1 MKAIIGAIAIAGALF
16 VPAQEAAAEDARWAP
31 WLGCWQRV
39 SEDVREGVEPFIRA
53 DESDGVE
60 TAPRVCVT
68 QSGENQVTLTTTVP
82 EQPPAEQ
89 MVIADGK
96 PHPVAASECRGTEQ
110 AEWSTSG
117 LRLFER
123 ASVICEDGLPRSISG
138 MSLITADDVWIDIRS
153 FMVAG
158 RVTTRVSRY
167 RRDGAPASD
176 DVDRATLTMAEIK
189 EAAAKVSETVLEA
202 AVMEAGANVTVNKR
216 TLIELADA
224 GVPPKVLDVMVAL
237 AYPERFVV
245 DRARQ
250 EYAGGGA
257 RTEATLDVSGGV
269 YFYPAFY
276 YAPFSYSYFDPE
288 PRGPVGIWG
297 GPIHPGSIN
306 PIRDAGAARA
316 VNHQGYTRI
325 RPNDPPSTAVPRTQ
339 SGSSSNSGGGSGF
352 TRSPSF
358 SGGASSP
365 SSGDS
370 SGGGSSAS
378 PSSSGSSGGS
388 SASPSGFSRGDS
400 GTDTGRTA
408 QPR

>member
-1 MKAIIGAIAIAGALF
+1 MKAIIGAIAIAGALL
-16 VPAQEAAAEDARWAP
+16 VSVQEAAAEDARWAP
-31 WLGCWQRV
+31 WLGCWLRV
-39 SEDVREGVEPFIRA
+39 SQDVREGVEPFVRS

-60 TAPRVCVT
+60 AAPRVCVAR
-68 QSGENQVTLTTTVP
+68 SGENQVTLTTTVP

-89 MVIADGK
+89 TVIADGK
-96 PHPVAASECRGTEQ
+96 PHPVAASECRGTEH

-138 MSLITADDVWIDIRS
+138 LSLITADDVWIDIRS

-167 RRDGAPASD
+167 RRAGTPASD
-176 DVDRATLTMAEIK
+176 DIDRATLSMAEIK

-250 EYAGGGA
+250 EYAGGGS
-257 RTEATLDVSGGV
+257 RTESTLDVSSGV

-288 PRGPVGIWG
+288 PHGPVGIWG
-297 GPIHPGSIN
+297 GPTHPGSIK
-306 PIRDAGAARA
+306 PIVDGGTGRA

-325 RPNDPPSTAVPRTQ
+325 RPNDPPSTGVPRTQ
-339 SGSSSNSGGGSGF
+339 SGPSPNDGGGGGF

-358 SGGASSP
+358 SSPGGASSR
-365 SSGDS
+365 S
-370 SGGGSSAS
+370 SGGSSDGGS
-378 PSSSGSSGGS
+378 SSSGSSGGS